1 MQLASKYTL
10 TICLIYLWPAHFFY
24 KTFGRA
30 FWPICCWLPIW
41 PIQNM
46 MQKSEKWPKHWHMG
60 TRLSVLMYSY
70 LMNTYMTGF
79 RWFLGPCAL
88 GTQLGTQVAS
98 ALEGLK
104 GNGKYCYIYIHKI
117 YYIYSK
123 RVNCGWVFVLLVCY
137 KLVSIYTDVYTFSHV
152 VCNDWKL
159 PSELVDRSVK
169 SINQLITR
177 TKA

>member
-30 FWPICCWLPIW
+30 FWPKCCWWLIW

-60 TRLSVLMYSY
+60 IHLSVLMYSY

-79 RWFLGPCAL
+79 RWFWVLVL
-88 GTQLGTQVAS
+88 WVLNWYVAS
-98 ALEGLK
+98 DLEGLK

-123 RVNCGWVFVLLVCY
+123 RVNCGWVYVLFVCY

-152 VCNDWKL
+152 VCNDLKL
-159 PSELVDRSVK
+159 PSELVKSSVK